1 MTYDT
6 KQVEVFQNL
15 FLRGPAKS
23 QTALRQALLDHVADP
38 WRHAEEIEKKLSTL
52 PGWAVRRPGSA
63 SEENGADILAF
74 DRGTTDGLPAATLWL
89 SSQSDGYKVTNII
102 PSGSGK
108 LNYGE
113 YNAILEDFE
122 QRVASRAAQ
131 EIGFQIETTS
141 SRQSIEDWLPQK
153 AAEALRRFSRSANK
167 STGSAHPSDRERWFK
182 FLITAHSDNGQLDS
196 ELLARWLVEVEGW
209 SDERANELAIEYE
222 FGLGLLSEYDH
233 HQP

>member
-1 MTYDT
+1 MTYEP

-23 QTALRQALLDHVADP
+23 QPALRQALLDHVAGP
-38 WRHAEEIEKKLSTL
+38 WCHAEEIEKKLSTL
-52 PGWAVRRPGSA
+52 PGWSAGRPGSA
-63 SEENGADILAF
+63 SGENGADILAF
-74 DRGTTDGLPAATLWL
+74 DRDTSDGLPAATLWL

-102 PSGSGK
+102 PSETGQLDYS
-108 LNYGE
+108 E
-113 YNAILEDFE
+113 YNAILEDFG

-131 EIGFQIETTS
+131 QVGFQIETTS

-153 AAEALRRFSRSANK
+153 AAEALRRFSRYANK
-167 STGSAHPSDRERWFK
+167 STGSAHPSDREHWFK
-182 FLITAHSDNGQLDS
+182 FLITAHSDKGQLDT

-209 SDERANELAIEYE
+209 SDDRADKLAIEYE

-233 HQP
+233 HHP